1 MCDCYSFAAGLDTRA
16 QGDYMHNLKVLC
28 GEDPLDDLVALPP
41 VLPQRTMACAQAM
54 LGIAV
59 RNGATSVQV
68 AETGFVC
75 LFCSFV
81 LFCCLPSCSPWGG
94 QVRQHPSAGGPDT
107 FRADR

>member
-68 AETGFVC
+68 AETGCFV
-75 LFCSFV
+75 
-81 LFCCLPSCSPWGG
+81 LPSCSPWGG

>member
-1 MCDCYSFAAGLDTRA
+1 MPYTVKAASCGEPLNLCNCFSSPAGLDTRA

-68 AETGFVC
+68 TG
-75 LFCSFV
+75 
-81 LFCCLPSCSPWGG
+81 
-94 QVRQHPSAGGPDT
+94 H
-107 FRADR
+107 